1 MSEKRLITRHVQKHD
16 VEANWLKATNF
27 TPLVAE
33 IIIYDI
39 DAQHPHPRFKIGDG
53 VTNVNLLPF
62 AGVDEVSALL
72 QAGKGDKAVQQV
84 LDAASWAPDADQEE
98 ITQSSAEQSD
108 GNLIVGAL
116 GQFSFMEGGKSQAK
130 GKRAHAE
137 GTSTVA
143 VGNYSHSEGNKT
155 GALGTNS
162 HAEGLKSV
170 AQGSVSHAEGSDT
183 KSFGE
188 ASHTEGANTVTQGY
202 ASHAEGDGAQAIG
215 NSSHAEGYESI
226 AHGVAAHTEGRSNEA
241 YGDFSHAEGMY
252 SHANGEASHAG
263 GRGAYTNAHGAFA
276 HGDEVIATADF
287 QTVFGRFNETDD
299 EAAFIVGNGESDEA
313 RNNAFVIKQDGKV
326 VVNGSALN
334 IEGDKAAGSIKQ
346 TTDYASG
353 TFGVENIPESVKDN
367 ALIQKDPATGEVLI
381 GALGDFSS
389 AFGGTSQA
397 SGKRAHAEGTTVVA
411 AGKYSHAEGNGTV
424 TLGNNTHAEGF
435 KTIAEGPHSHAEGFR
450 AHAVGEGSHAEG
462 YNTKAEATNAHAEGS
477 STQALG
483 TSSHSEGY
491 EAIAQGIAAHAEGR
505 SSVAQGNFSHAEGM
519 YSHADGEA
527 SHAGGRGSYAYEP
540 GSFAHGDEVVANVE
554 FQTVFGRF
562 NELDDEAA
570 FIIGNGE
577 DKENRSNLFTIKQD
591 GRIYVNGE
599 ELSAGNIF
607 FAEYGVT
614 TRDEITAAYQ
624 AGKACMCKY
633 EGYVYNLCAITE
645 PYIFFSLL
653 DCRLDVDL
661 NGPTAKLVYVG
672 FDDAWFTLQTNFVL
686 PRHLKALNIRGRAQ
700 EKSVAQV
707 TDYASW
713 APDDSQVELIADAD
727 VQKNENDEV
736 LSGAF
741 GAFSSAFGG
750 TSQATAKRAHAEG
763 TTTVAAGKYS
773 HTEGNGTY
781 TKGNSAHAEGILT
794 AAIGDNAHSEG
805 DHTRANGNS
814 SHAEGGSTIADGT
827 HSHAE
832 GASTQAKGE
841 QAHAEGAHTIAEGS
855 NSHAEGES
863 THALGVN
870 SHAEGQFTHAE
881 GVNSHAEGSQTLAS
895 GYASHA
901 GGEGSIAAHA
911 DSFVHGSGLVS
922 GRDQQAVFGV
932 FNEIDENAVFAV
944 GIGYS
949 DDDRRTGFQVNMDGQ
964 VFVNG
969 NELVNNNNI
978 ENGANTGAIS
988 QKHNAESWTPDAD
1001 QAEVIQSAANKT
1013 GNDIAVGAFGQYS
1026 FMEGGKS
1033 QAKGKRA
1040 HAEGTSTVAV
1050 GDYSHAEGNKT
1061 GSLGPNSHAEGL
1073 KSVAQGGASHAE
1085 GGNTKAI
1092 GEASHT
1098 EGVDTIARSYASHA
1112 EGAIT
1117 ETKKDYSHAEGYTS
1131 IADGIASHAEGY
1143 GTLTGNDAAH
1153 AEGLGTRAIGA
1164 YAHAEGA
1171 HTEATGDNSH
1181 AEGVATKATAYAAHA
1196 GGDSTEANHSG
1207 SFAHGA
1213 VLKTGRDQQA
1223 VFGKFNEVDADALF
1237 VVGNGESADAPRN
1250 AFKVTSDG
1258 KAIAGGKQLATLD
1271 DISGD
1276 CDVFVATYGTTTL
1289 SEIAE
1294 ACRANKSIFLKIDS
1308 YWDPNTS
1315 ATYANVVLPISS
1327 MHPAKSNLDPVSF
1340 SGLATQAIGRD
1351 MTTPYMM
1358 VAVVDTQ
1365 NQWSIPTITSTSSGG
1380 EVDSNVFVATYNVTT
1395 YSEID
1400 AAIKAGKAILVK
1412 GVNCATGDKMFYG
1425 LTLTLSHDHPADSS
1439 FPYYSFAGLGTPTT
1453 PELYAQSTY
1462 MISTM
1467 VDASGW
1473 KTPTA
1478 LNLSDIVE
1486 SENNVFIA
1494 EYGTTTEAE
1503 IDAALN
1509 AGKACFCHIPSYSY
1523 DDDESLI
1530 SLINA
1535 YVPVVYGPPFAPF
1548 ITFGAVVPAIT
1559 AVGGTVVDNRIL
1571 NVAVNCYGSSWT
1583 IEIQEV
1589 SGSADASG
1597 KMDKFGEVV
1606 TEDGSTTIALN
1617 GETMFYNTGAG
1628 VTFGTLNEDGH
1639 ELGCVYVD
1647 DYGTT
1652 TVAGTALYITN
1663 YDTEDTITMYGDGI
1677 SVYGHDTIKVT
1688 SGTGISLEQDDG
1700 NSWSVNSEG
1709 IVLNG
1714 NVYTEKDTA
1723 CIDLSASSIVNI
1735 KSDGGSVDIGTANGA
1750 TTIYGGS
1757 ADAHTAEIHVYDD
1770 GIADVYA
1777 NCSFEVYA
1785 GTEEDGMSTIA
1796 ANTSAVYIDSAQV
1809 NIASKEGVNLYGDG
1823 DDGSMIEMSPGKVY
1837 IAGGDYVRISGYE
1850 GQNGISMA
1858 DDGLF
1863 VDSTTTVS
1871 LSAGSSA
1878 SIYLDSSS
1886 GEVIINGLSVQIAGL
1901 EDPSSPSD
1909 AVNKSYVDTKIGDI
1923 ESVLD
1928 SIIAI
1933 QNSLL
1938 GGNA

>member
-84 LDAASWAPDADQEE
+84 LDATSWAPDVDQEE
-98 ITQSSAEQSD
+98 IAQSSAEQSD

-170 AQGSVSHAEGSDT
+170 AQGSVSHAEGSGT

-215 NSSHAEGYESI
+215 NSSHAEGYEAI
-226 AHGVAAHTEGRSNEA
+226 AHGVAAHAEGRSSEA

-263 GRGAYTNAHGAFA
+263 GRGAYTNAPGAFA
-276 HGDEVIATADF
+276 HGDEVLATADF

-299 EAAFIVGNGESDEA
+299 EAAFIIGNGESDEA

-435 KTIAEGPHSHAEGFR
+435 KTIAEGPHSHAEGFSS
-450 AHAVGEGSHAEG
+450 HAVGEGSHAEG

-491 EAIAQGIAAHAEGR
+491 EAIAQGTAAHAEGR

-570 FIIGNGE
+570 FIIGGGE
-577 DKENRSNLFTIKQD
+577 DKENRKNLFTIKQD

-672 FDDAWFTLQTNFVL
+672 FDDAWLTLQTNFVL

-727 VQKNENDEV
+727 VQRNENDEV

-741 GAFSSAFGG
+741 GEFSSAFGG

-814 SHAEGGSTIADGT
+814 SHAEGGSTTANGI

-832 GASTQAKGE
+832 GANTQAIGD
-841 QAHAEGAHTIAEGS
+841 QAHAEGGS
-855 NSHAEGES
+855 TTASG
-863 THALGVN
+863 T
-870 SHAEGQFTHAE
+870 
-881 GVNSHAEGSQTLAS
+881 NSHAEGSSTTAS
-895 GYASHA
+895 AAGAHAEGTSTVASGEYSHAEGNTTEARGYASHA
-901 GGEGSIAAHA
+901 GGSMSLAAHA

-932 FNEIDENAVFAV
+932 FNEIDENALFAV
-944 GIGYS
+944 GVGYS
-949 DDDRRTGFQVNMDGQ
+949 NDDRRTGFQVNMDGQ

-969 NELVNNNNI
+969 NELVNNNNV
-978 ENGANTGAIS
+978 ENGANTGAVS

-1061 GSLGPNSHAEGL
+1061 GSLAPNSHAEGL

-1153 AEGLGTRAIGA
+1153 AEGLGTRAMGA

-1237 VVGNGESADAPRN
+1237 VVGNGESADAPSN
-1250 AFKVTSDG
+1250 AFVVKQDG
-1258 KAIAGGKQLATLD
+1258 KIWINGTSLNIEGGVGENSIQQAPETASWTSVNPSVKEWIDNGTGTADDGHTIRADGYSVEVGAFGKSSSALGGKSQALGKKSHAEGSKNIAFESNAHAEGNETFAAGKHSHSEGNTTAATGAASHAEG
-1271 DISGD
+1271 ISTYASGD
-1276 CDVFVATYGTTTL
+1276 AAHVEGQGTVATWSYAHAEGL
-1289 SEIAE
+1289 SSKAMGEAAHAE
-1294 ACRANKSIFLKIDS
+1294 GVGNTASAQGAHAEGAGNTASGRASHAEGDTNK
-1308 YWDPNTS
+1308 
-1315 ATYANVVLPISS
+1315 
-1327 MHPAKSNLDPVSF
+1327 
-1340 SGLATQAIGRD
+1340 
-1351 MTTPYMM
+1351 
-1358 VAVVDTQ
+1358 
-1365 NQWSIPTITSTSSGG
+1365 
-1380 EVDSNVFVATYNVTT
+1380 
-1395 YSEID
+1395 
-1400 AAIKAGKAILVK
+1400 
-1412 GVNCATGDKMFYG
+1412 ATGDVSHAGGALSEANHPGAFVHGAGVKSGAPYQTAIGEWNAISDDAMFVIGGGAAEADRKNIFEVKKNGEAFLGTQKIATLADINNAGGSGVVYVDYSSFKQDATDYTLIQGYINQG
-1425 LTLTLSHDHPADSS
+1425 LAVIIVDTLGEEEHIYYTLSNQNGAESWIGHAIGDLGPEYMFTCIQTASAHGRAGKLDTYIKRIYVDMTSGANKLADVKLEKEVYIGTSTVGV
-1439 FPYYSFAGLGTPTT
+1439 YYALQDDKICFC
-1453 PELYAQSTY
+1453 Y
-1462 MISTM
+1462 
-1467 VDASGW
+1467 ASGV
-1473 KTPTA
+1473 KYP
-1478 LNLSDIVE
+1478 
-1486 SENNVFIA
+1486 
-1494 EYGTTTEAE
+1494 GT
-1503 IDAALN
+1503 
-1509 AGKACFCHIPSYSY
+1509 S
-1523 DDDESLI
+1523 
-1530 SLINA
+1530 
-1535 YVPVVYGPPFAPF
+1535 
-1548 ITFGAVVPAIT
+1548 VPAPGTLLPLKYSSGIET
-1559 AVGGTVVDNRIL
+1559 CSFGGVVHFEGTDETTGRTIDEVCYVERYYNNGSGPTKQKDTVIPL
-1571 NVAVNCYGSSWT
+1571 
-1583 IEIQEV
+1583 
-1589 SGSADASG
+1589 SGSADVSG
-1597 KMDKFGEVV
+1597 KMDKFGEVT
-1606 TEDGSTTIALN
+1606 TEDGATVVALN
-1617 GETMFYNTGAG
+1617 E
-1628 VTFGTLNEDGH
+1628 GT
-1639 ELGCVYVD
+1639 
-1647 DYGTT
+1647 
-1652 TVAGTALYITN
+1652 
-1663 YDTEDTITMYGDGI
+1663 
-1677 SVYGHDTIKVT
+1677 
-1688 SGTGISLEQDDG
+1688 
-1700 NSWSVNSEG
+1700 
-1709 IVLNG
+1709 
-1714 NVYTEKDTA
+1714 
-1723 CIDLSASSIVNI
+1723 NI
-1735 KSDGGSVDIGTANGA
+1735 RN
-1750 TTIYGGS
+1750 
-1757 ADAHTAEIHVYDD
+1757 
-1770 GIADVYA
+1770 IADPV
-1777 NCSFEVYA
+1777 
-1785 GTEEDGMSTIA
+1785 ED
-1796 ANTSAVYIDSAQV
+1796 
-1809 NIASKEGVNLYGDG
+1809 
-1823 DDGSMIEMSPGKVY
+1823 
-1837 IAGGDYVRISGYE
+1837 
-1850 GQNGISMA
+1850 
-1858 DDGLF
+1858 
-1863 VDSTTTVS
+1863 
-1871 LSAGSSA
+1871 
-1878 SIYLDSSS
+1878 
-1886 GEVIINGLSVQIAGL
+1886 
-1901 EDPSSPSD
+1901 SD